1 MSKLFNECDRF
12 EDLFPFKKLSIAQ
25 YKEVMNQ
32 KVAAEFIS
40 LKYLQ

>member
-12 EDLFPFKKLSIAQ
+12 EDLFPFKKLPITT
-25 YKEVMNQ
+25 YKDVMNQ
-32 KVAAEFIS
+32 KVASEFIS